1 MALKEGIKGVNKV
14 PLSSVYIEKNVNKKN
29 VNNVNK

>member
-14 PLSSVYIEKNVNKKN
+14 PLASVYIEKMLTKRMLTM
-29 VNNVNK
+29 